1 LKIFTLP
8 AGENWICDR
17 FTEEWNSANPDLFC
31 QDPAESDL
39 IWLLSD
45 WCWNKIPR
53 DYLEKKLVVCSVH
66 HIVPEKFGDQ
76 QRQDFLERDRF
87 VDLYHVPCNITR
99 NQISSL
105 TQKPIFVQPFW
116 INSNL
121 WFPIED
127 KQALRQKYGIK
138 QGEFIVGSFQ
148 RDTEGSD
155 LISPKLEKGPDI
167 FCDIVID
174 AHRRDPGI
182 TVLLAG
188 WRRHYVINRLREARV
203 PYRYAELPNYAVLNE
218 MYNLLDMYIVSSRYE
233 GGPQAV
239 LECALTRTP
248 IISTPVGIAPEVLN
262 TQDIIVPGTLST
274 LRRKTDIDFASQS
287 VEKLK
292 IPTGMR
298 TFRER
303 FEELFNGKNTNH

>member
-1 LKIFTLP
+1 MKIYTLP

-17 FTEEWNSANPDLFC
+17 FTEEWNGSNPDLFC
-31 QDPAESDL
+31 TNPEDADI

-45 WCWNKIPR
+45 WCWDKIPR
-53 DYLEKKLVVCSVH
+53 RLLQQKIVVCSVH
-66 HIVPEKFGDQ
+66 HIVPEKFGDN
-76 QRQDFLERDRF
+76 QRQDFLERDKF
-87 VDLYHVPCNITR
+87 VNLYHVPCNLTM

-105 TQKPIFVQPFW
+105 TQVPIFVQPFW

-121 WFPIED
+121 WYPIED
-127 KQALRQKYGIK
+127 KVSLRQKYGIDEK
-138 QGEFIVGSFQ
+138 EFVVGSFQ

-174 AHRRDPGI
+174 AHKKDPNI

-188 WRRHYVINRLREARV
+188 WRRHYVIRRLKEARV
-203 PYRYAELPNYAVLNE
+203 PYRYAELPNSAVLNE
-218 MYNLLDMYIVSSRYE
+218 MYNFLDLYIVSSRYE

-262 TQDIIVPGTLST
+262 TTDIIVPGTLST
-274 LRRKTDIDFASQS
+274 LRKKTDIDFAAKS

-298 TFRER
+298 TFREK
-303 FEELFNGKNTNH
+303 FEEIFNGQGSNR